1 MASDAHKRL
10 MKEMTLLSATP
21 VPGVRAVPDERD
33 MMEWTLYVEAPATY
47 IVKGATRPSPWAG
60 LTVPVKLHFPS
71 TYPHKEPTV
80 EFEKGQIYHPGVQRG
95 AWGARAMECQCAST
109 EGARGPVSI
118 GCVMSATDAC
128 SYQTRLASA
137 LRYARAR
144 ADSACPTS
152 LLPPASQTPPAHADT
167 GELCG
172 DFVRRTFSGP
182 SCKVSDLA
190 RMLLQ
195 MLSEP
200 PLETPLDPEAAAEL
214 SDDKGPGIVA
224 FEKKARAAGAA
235 RK

>member
-1 MASDAHKRL
+1 MRVRYVTRVRVQTVH
-10 MKEMTLLSATP
+10 
-21 VPGVRAVPDERD
+21 VP
-33 MMEWTLYVEAPATY
+33 
-47 IVKGATRPSPWAG
+47 
-60 LTVPVKLHFPS
+60 
-71 TYPHKEPTV
+71 
-80 EFEKGQIYHPGVQRG
+80 
-95 AWGARAMECQCAST
+95 
-109 EGARGPVSI
+109 
-118 GCVMSATDAC
+118 
-128 SYQTRLASA
+128 
-137 LRYARAR
+137 
-144 ADSACPTS
+144 S
-152 LLPPASQTPPAHADT
+152 LLPPPSHTPPAPADT

-214 SDDKGPGIVA
+214 SDHKGPGIVA